1 MALDDTQTLI
11 LPIFGIF
18 SLEIAWFLS
27 IFSFLG
33 INLKKS
39 KMSTLE
45 TIFKLSL
52 TAVEQQYLRDKTVD
66 SVCQSK
72 NGHLCYLGSI
82 SYVKTQVL
90 ACFST
95 F

>member
-1 MALDDTQTLI
+1 
-11 LPIFGIF
+11 
-18 SLEIAWFLS
+18 
-27 IFSFLG
+27 
-33 INLKKS
+33 
-39 KMSTLE
+39 MSTLE

-66 SVCQSK
+66 GVCQSK

-82 SYVKTQVL
+82 SCVKTQVL

>member
-1 MALDDTQTLI
+1 
-11 LPIFGIF
+11 
-18 SLEIAWFLS
+18 
-27 IFSFLG
+27 
-33 INLKKS
+33 
-39 KMSTLE
+39 MSTLE

-66 SVCQSK
+66 GVCQSK